1 MTRRV
6 ANDRGTLARAI
17 LLLVFSFGVGAAV
30 VFLLVQR
37 GTRVAGGPEEPALA
51 EAVPAAVVEEA
62 NRSIHEDRRNA
73 IVVAAERVSPAVVT
87 VSVRKHTI
95 VRQSPFFTHQNDF
108 FDQFLRDFFP
118 YREYSRPVAS
128 MGSGV
133 IFDGR
138 GYLFTNSHVVAGADR
153 IEVVLGDGRTFEGSL
168 VGTDPSY
175 DLALIRIEG
184 SDLPVAPLGDSD
196 DLKIGEWAIAIGN
209 PFGYLLNNTQPSVT
223 AGVISAVHRDVRTGE
238 SGGGI
243 YKDMIQ
249 TDAAIN
255 PGNSGGPLVNGAGEV
270 IGINT
275 FIFTSG
281 GGSLGMGFAIP
292 INTAKGIVD
301 ELILYGEV
309 RNVWVGVRVQEM
321 TRRAARMLG
330 LRSLEGVLVT
340 YVDEGSPA
348 EEAGMEVWDVIIGV
362 NGEPVGG
369 VVEARR
375 ALFGVRVGDR
385 LRLEVLRKG
394 DRLDLELLMKEVV
407 SRRRGGA
414 Q

>member
-1 MTRRV
+1 
-6 ANDRGTLARAI
+6 
-17 LLLVFSFGVGAAV
+17 VGAAAV
-30 VFLLVQR
+30 LLLLQR
-37 GTRVAGGPEEPALA
+37 APHLA
-51 EAVPAAVVEEA
+51 EDPDAPSLAVPVPAAVA
-62 NRSIHEDRRNA
+62 PDTGRSIHEDRRSA
-73 IVVAAERVSPAVVT
+73 IVIAAERVSPAVVT
-87 VSVRKHTI
+87 VSVKKTRI
-95 VRQSPFFTHQNDF
+95 VRSSPFFRSHDDF
-108 FDQFLRDFFP
+108 FNQFLRDFLP
-118 YREYSRPVAS
+118 YREYAQQVAS

-133 IFDGR
+133 IFDER
-138 GYLFTNSHVVAGADR
+138 GYIFTNSHVIQGADQ
-153 IEVVLGDGRTFEGSL
+153 IEVVLGDGRTFEGKI

-175 DLALIRIEG
+175 DLALIQIEG
-184 SDLPVAPLGDSD
+184 TDLPVAPLGDSEN
-196 DLKIGEWAIAIGN
+196 LSIGEWAIAIGN

-223 AGVISAVHRDVRTGE
+223 AGVISAVHRDVRAGD

-292 INTAKGIVD
+292 INTAKGIVE

-321 TRRAARMLG
+321 TRRAAQMLG

-348 EEAGMEVWDVIIGV
+348 AEAGMEVWDVIVRV
-362 NGEPVGG
+362 NGEPVRG
-369 VVEARR
+369 VEEARR

-394 DRLDLELLMKEVV
+394 EKLRFELVLKEYA
-407 SRRRGGA
+407 SRRRGGSG
-414 Q
+414 